1 MTNVIIKI
9 LRYKEKIG
17 LKFRIVLFATLSLW
31 AVFLA
36 GIGAWALFTNGLV
49 KKQLGH
55 KALAVVNTASIQIE
69 RLGHHKIK
77 KPSDAALPEYKNIIE
92 TLRRVGAH
100 TPFVRYIYTARI
112 AGDNRM
118 YFIVDPEEN
127 RDIDRD
133 GKISPKEMRQ
143 PIGTLYDEPPEKY
156 PECMSAMDGHAD
168 VNLNF
173 VRDKWGKWISAAAP
187 LRGPDGKVEAVLA
200 ADVSVDEFTNQRKQ
214 ATKLILSVSFA
225 AAGIG
230 GFLLALALAVF
241 VTRPLKEME
250 LTARRIAEGNYSREI
265 KMTGP
270 AELGILVRSFNNMRN
285 KVFTDRERIAR
296 DLHDGLIQIIR
307 AAIFQ
312 VEYIVKKPDAL
323 GEELPKLKKYLD
335 TAIEEIRKIIL
346 ELTPA
351 KLIEK
356 GLIPAMRHYAQKV
369 KESGGMDYGF
379 ETNLPD
385 DFSFPVEEELIK
397 IYLEALNNIKF
408 NSAAS
413 KFEVVFNRA
422 RSGLELNISD
432 NGKGFDVDTALKR
445 LNKYGIKNMT
455 DRAETNGWKL
465 VITSAEGKGTSI
477 YLAIPAN

>member
-1 MTNVIIKI
+1 
-9 LRYKEKIG
+9 
-17 LKFRIVLFATLSLW
+17 
-31 AVFLA
+31 
-36 GIGAWALFTNGLV
+36 
-49 KKQLGH
+49 
-55 KALAVVNTASIQIE
+55 
-69 RLGHHKIK
+69 
-77 KPSDAALPEYKNIIE
+77 
-92 TLRRVGAH
+92 
-100 TPFVRYIYTARI
+100 VRYIYTARI
-112 AGDNRM
+112 AKDNRM

-127 RDIDRD
+127 RDIDGD
-133 GKISPKEMRQ
+133 GKISPEEMRQ
-143 PIGTLYDEPPEKY
+143 PIGSLYDEPPEKY
-156 PECMSAMDGHAD
+156 AECMSAMGGHAA

-173 VRDKWGKWISAAAP
+173 VRDKWGEWISAAAP
-187 LRGPDGKVEAVLA
+187 LHGPDGKVEAILA
-200 ADVSVDEFTNQRKQ
+200 ADVAVGEFTAQRKQ
-214 ATKLILSVSFA
+214 ATRLILSASFA
-225 AAGIG
+225 AAGVG
-230 GFLLALALAVF
+230 GFLFALALAVF

-270 AELGILVRSFNNMRN
+270 AELGILVKSFNNMRN

-312 VEYIVKKPDAL
+312 AEYIAKKPDSCH
-323 GEELPKLKKYLD
+323 EELPKLKKYLD

-369 KESGGMDYGF
+369 KEGGGMDYAF

-385 DFSFPVEEELIK
+385 DFSSPVEEELIK

-413 KFEVVFNRA
+413 KFKVDFNRA
-422 RSGLELNISD
+422 RSGLTLNISD

-445 LNKYGIKNMT
+445 LDKYGIKNMT
-455 DRAETNGWKL
+455 SRAEANNWKL
-465 VITSAEGKGTSI
+465 IITSAEGEGTSI
-477 YLAIPAN
+477 FLEIPAN